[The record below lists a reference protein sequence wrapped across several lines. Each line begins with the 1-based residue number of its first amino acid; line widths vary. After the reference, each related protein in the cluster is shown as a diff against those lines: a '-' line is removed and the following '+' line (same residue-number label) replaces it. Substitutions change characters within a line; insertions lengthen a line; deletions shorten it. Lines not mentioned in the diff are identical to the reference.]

1 VSLKKLLV
9 DRHILDGDQPMP
21 RLVFSNGV
29 DEKRGIA
36 VADAVEESGQVQ
48 CERHELVLG

>member
-9 DRHILDGDQPMP
+9 DGHILDGDQPMP
-21 RLVFSNGV
+21 GLVFSDGV

-36 VADAVEESGQVQ
+36 VVDAVEESGQV
-48 CERHELVLG
+48 